1 MSFWWCHQRYWH
13 IRLSWGLLPPPFL
26 WWQNHPTLTIP
37 LCTSSLRLAVFEL
50 ASPQPWATDLITAL
64 QIQRAVNQPVE
75 LGIFPH
81 HSCFAHPTPV
91 NEFRSVMCS
100 QEEIFSC
107 NPFSPDSTLAFVYLL
122 LSGRKRSQFLWVLVT
137 VPGSVCFS
145 KGGLSASLCQALSE
159 I

>member
-1 MSFWWCHQRYWH
+1 MGNPQKDVSFRLIYACWGKVSFWWCHQRYWH

-37 LCTSSLRLAVFEL
+37 LRTSSLRLAVFEL
-50 ASPQPWATDLITAL
+50 ASPQLS
-64 QIQRAVNQPVE
+64 
-75 LGIFPH
+75 IFPH
-81 HSCFAHPTPV
+81 HSCFAHATPV
-91 NEFRSVMCS
+91 NELRSVMCS

-107 NPFSPDSTLAFVYLL
+107 NPFSPDSTLAFVCLL

-145 KGGLSASLCQALSE
+145 KGGLSASLCQALSK